1 MAAPLG
7 VLPVFLAVAT
17 TEVEEDIDG
26 DGCPPPPWP
35 CITVYSGFYKEKM
48 LAVTSHPEGC

>member
-7 VLPVFLAVAT
+7 VLPVFLAAAT

-26 DGCPPPPWP
+26 DGCPPPWP

-48 LAVTSHPEGC
+48 LAVTSHPEGW